1 MVISSIEKIQQAREG
16 LNRGVQYRRDGVGFC
31 EPDVHTR
38 SEPQWVF
45 LRVVMWRRWVREPF
59 SRRGQTTRLR
69 SRKDPRKE
77 TCGGC
82 SL

>member
-1 MVISSIEKIQQAREG
+1 MVISSMEKIQQAGEG
-16 LNRGVQYRRDGVGFC
+16 LIGGGQYRRDGAGFC

-45 LRVVMWRRWVREPF
+45 LRVVMWRKRVREPF
-59 SRRGQTTRLR
+59 SRCGQTTRLR
-69 SRKDPRKE
+69 SRKDPRTE

>member
-16 LNRGVQYRRDGVGFC
+16 LNGGVQYRRDGVGFC